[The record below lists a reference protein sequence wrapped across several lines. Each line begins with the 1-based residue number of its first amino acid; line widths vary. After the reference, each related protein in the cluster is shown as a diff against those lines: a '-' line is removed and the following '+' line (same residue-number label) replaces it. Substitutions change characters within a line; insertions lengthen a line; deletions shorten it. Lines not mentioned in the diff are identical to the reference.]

1 MIRLENLLKAS
12 LQDVL
17 KMPWRRFCKMSWRCL
32 KTSWQDVLARRL
44 EEVLKISWKRLED
57 VLKTHDQEEYI
68 GLNQDALKVCSE
80 YLWLRW
86 IYSSLS
92 TRLGDILKTS
102 SEEEDE
108 KRLQDVFTRSSLG
121 RIFASMIFFSF
132 NVIIL

>member
-1 MIRLENLLKAS
+1 MIRLENLLKTS

-17 KMPWRRFCKMSWRCL
+17 KMSWRRFCKMSWRCFE
-32 KTSWQDVLARRL
+32 DVLARRL
-44 EEVLKISWKRLED
+44 EEVLKVSWKRLED

-68 GLNQDALKVCSE
+68 GLDQDALKVFSE
-80 YLWLRW
+80 YVWLRW

-92 TRLGDILKTS
+92 TRLGDVLKTS
-102 SEEEDE
+102 SEEEDQ